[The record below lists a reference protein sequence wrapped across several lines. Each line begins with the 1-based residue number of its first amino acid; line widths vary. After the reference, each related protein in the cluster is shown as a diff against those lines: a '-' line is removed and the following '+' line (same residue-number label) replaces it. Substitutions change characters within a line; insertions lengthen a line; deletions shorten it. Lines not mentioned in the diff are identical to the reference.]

1 MDELKST
8 HYDAFISYRH
18 SELDSFVASN
28 LHKRLESFKLPK
40 SAASKVKNGRTR
52 IERVFRDVDELPL
65 SDNLSEPITNA
76 LANSDYLITI
86 CTPRYPQSKWCL
98 REIDT
103 FLKTHPRDHIL
114 VVLAEGEP
122 VESFPQLLTYDQVKV
137 TDENGVVRFER
148 KEIEPLAADTR
159 GNDKKE
165 ILKAM
170 DIAVLKLCAAM
181 FGLNFDDLKQRHREA
196 KMRKAMTVLGVIGAF
211 LLLFALVVTGMLIK
225 ISGQNRIISSQYSEL
240 RDKYAETIADK
251 AAELYGSGRRMDAIY
266 ALRSVLPDE
275 TGEKVNANALRELYS
290 YLGVYGSSTD
300 YAPGNVY
307 DMDSEVYDYCVSEN
321 GEYILVNDLLCMR
334 LFDRSGNLIK
344 QFENTDTE
352 FFTEGILC
360 GSAAVVYTN
369 GSELKCYSIEDGEDI
384 TITELPSYCNF
395 YGTGEGVSLVCSGTE
410 IISVDESGNVL
421 YRIDAE
427 DVFGASDISICDVDS
442 ADGYFAC
449 SFSSFSDHYLM
460 VADVITGKVTDALS
474 LKSDINIPVCI
485 GNECLYYS
493 LTEFGDDIAG
503 DKCTVRAMRLNSGR
517 EVFSVVT
524 EGGVV
529 NDLSE
534 NNGYL
539 YVSAASGFEVY
550 DASNGK
556 KRTAFTPD
564 DEIICGIGSSE
575 GMIFVSSSGKV
586 YKTYEEMFYEVTD
599 TFIPK
604 ERSGKIARI
613 EQSAGSYYIL
623 FERADYI
630 SSYHAVTISDVGE
643 DSGEEYE
650 IPYGED
656 ATSDLE
662 DDENFNSLLLDQA
675 VYSGDKKYIVA
686 SFSNHVVRIYKAD
699 TYECVA
705 SYDMDEYVFSLV
717 YSDVTNSYIL
727 GCEENSH
734 VLDEDFRIICDQGIV
749 VGEKNGNLI
758 IEDDMGGRHPVE
770 WIDYNGIISMADEY
784 LGDHEPRENIRE
796 KYGI

>member
-1 MDELKST
+1 MDELKNT

-28 LHKRLESFKLPK
+28 LHKKLESFKLPK

-98 REIDT
+98 REIET

-137 TDENGVVRFER
+137 TDENGCVRFER

-196 KMRKAMTVLGVIGAF
+196 KMRKAMTVLGAIGAF

-225 ISGQNRIISSQYSEL
+225 ISRQNIIISSQYSEL

-275 TGEKVNANALRELYS
+275 TGEIVNANALRELYS

-307 DMDSEVYDYCVSEN
+307 DMDSEVFDYCVSEN
-321 GEYILVNDLLCMR
+321 GEYILVNDLLSMR
-334 LFDRSGNLIK
+334 LFTASGSLIRE
-344 QFENTDTE
+344 FENNDSQY
-352 FFTEGILC
+352 FTEGILC
-360 GSAAVVYTN
+360 GNEGVVYTN
-369 GSELKCYSIEDGEDI
+369 GNELKYYSIADGEDI

-395 YGTGEGVSLVCSGTE
+395 YETGEGVSLVFSGTE
-410 IISVDESGNVL
+410 MISVDRSGNVL
-421 YRIDAE
+421 YMIDAGE
-427 DVFGASDISICDVDS
+427 EFDASDISICDVDS
-442 ADGYFAC
+442 ADGYFVC
-449 SFSSFSDHYLM
+449 SFSDFSDHYLL
-460 VADVITGKVTDALS
+460 VADVTTGKVTDAFS
-474 LKSDINIPVCI
+474 LESDLNIPVCI
-485 GNECLYYS
+485 GNGCLYYS
-493 LTEFGDDIAG
+493 LTEFGDDAG
-503 DKCTVRAMRLNSGR
+503 SDKCTVRAVRINGGR
-517 EVFSVVT
+517 EIFSVMT
-524 EGGVV
+524 EGGAV

-539 YVSAASGFEVY
+539 YVSTASGFEVY

-556 KRTAFTPD
+556 RLTTFTPD
-564 DEIICGIGSSE
+564 DEIICDTRTVD
-575 GMIFVSSSGKV
+575 GMIFVSSSGTV
-586 YKTYEEMFYEVTD
+586 YKTYGDIIFEVTE
-599 TFIPK
+599 TFTPK
-604 ERSGKIARI
+604 DHSGKIARI
-613 EQSAGSYYIL
+613 RQSAGSYYIQ

-650 IPYGED
+650 ILYGED
-656 ATSDLE
+656 ATFDLE

-686 SFSNHVVRIYKAD
+686 SFSNHVVRIYKTD

-705 SYDMDEYVFSLV
+705 SYDMDEYVLSLV

-734 VLDEDFRIICDQGIV
+734 VLDEDFRIICDPGIV

-758 IEDDMGGRHPVE
+758 IEDDMGNPYSVE
-770 WIDYNGIISMADEY
+770 WIDYNGIISMADRR
-784 LGDHEPRENIRE
+784 LGDYTPRDGIME
-796 KYGI
+796 KYGL